1 VNRISLAVAT
11 RDQPDDL
18 RRMIP
23 RRQTVWLVLIG
34 IAALF
39 IRLAPLARGDLKFQS
54 AWDAADYIPLAQGI
68 QHGCGFAKF
77 DNGHCA
83 SAEILRPPGYPFF
96 VAMMPGLRTVLVI
109 QAFLG
114 AALCIWLGWFV
125 SARWGI
131 GAGLTAAAILATD
144 IPSIVYGAMIMSEAL
159 FQFLLTG
166 AILLQLSAIIAD
178 ELNAVTAAKVF
189 AAAGLLA
196 AAAMIR
202 PTGIFLPLFAPLPFL
217 LMKGATWPRA
227 LVLAVLAFA
236 IPIAAMLPWMARN
249 QRVAGVN
256 AMSTDSAVTIFDYNA
271 AGVLAYATHRSFGEA
286 STELA
291 HEIGWQG
298 DPSAIPFTLSQAM
311 IRQSFKTFAE
321 HPFATL
327 VVTVRGLVLVAIV
340 PDRNELNELLGTN
353 GGGPLG
359 LAPSF
364 DITTRIR
371 RTMNSPVLAILVL
384 VQLML
389 NLLVW
394 AGVARGLFRTDWNS
408 KIEAACI
415 LIPLGVAF
423 AMLACAAS
431 PAAHARFRVPA
442 VPFLAMLAG
451 IGWLGRRADEVS
463 SSETDV
469 RDSAM
474 AVRPVVSQMRG

>member
-1 VNRISLAVAT
+1 
-11 RDQPDDL
+11 
-18 RRMIP
+18 MIP
-23 RRQTVWLVLIG
+23 RRQTAWLVLIG

-39 IRLAPLARGDLKFQS
+39 IRLAPLARGDLKFQTT
-54 AWDAADYIPLAQGI
+54 WDAADYIPLAQGI
-68 QHGCGFAKF
+68 QHGCGFARF
-77 DNGHCA
+77 ENGHCA
-83 SAEILRPPGYPFF
+83 SADVSRPPGYPFF
-96 VAMMPGLRTVLVI
+96 VAMMPGLRTVLVV

-114 AALCIWLGWFV
+114 AALCIWLGRFV
-125 SARWGI
+125 STRWGG
-131 GAGLTAAAILATD
+131 GAGLMAAALLATD

-166 AILLQLSAIIAD
+166 AILLELSAIIAD
-178 ELNAVTAAKVF
+178 ELSARTAARVF

-227 LVLAVLAFA
+227 SVLGVLAFA
-236 IPIAAMLPWMARN
+236 IPIAAMLAWTARN
-249 QRVAGVN
+249 HRVAGVD
-256 AMSTDSAVTIFDYNA
+256 AMSADSAVTIFYYNA
-271 AGVLAYATHRSFGEA
+271 SGVLAYATHRPFQEA
-286 STELA
+286 SSELA

-298 DPSAIPFTLSQAM
+298 DPSAIPFTFSRAM
-311 IRQSFKTFAE
+311 IQQSFKTFAE
-321 HPFATL
+321 HPYATL
-327 VVTVRGLVLVAIV
+327 VVTVRGLILVATV
-340 PDRNELNELLGTN
+340 PDRNKLNEMIGTN

-389 NLLVW
+389 NLFVW

-408 KIEAACI
+408 KIEVACI
-415 LIPLGVAF
+415 LIPLGVTF

-451 IGWLGRRADEVS
+451 IGWVGRRADEVS
-463 SSETDV
+463 SSETTV
-469 RDSAM
+469 RESAM
-474 AVRPVVSQMRG
+474 SVRPVVSQMRG

>member
-1 VNRISLAVAT
+1 
-11 RDQPDDL
+11 
-18 RRMIP
+18 MIP

-39 IRLAPLARGDLKFQS
+39 IRLAPLARGDLKFQTS
-54 AWDAADYIPLAQGI
+54 WDAADYIPLAQGI

-77 DNGHCA
+77 ENGHCA
-83 SAEILRPPGYPFF
+83 GADVSKTPGYPFF

-125 SARWGI
+125 GTRWGI
-131 GAGLTAAAILATD
+131 GAGLMAAALVATD
-144 IPSIVYGAMIMSEAL
+144 IPSIVYGAMIMSEVL
-159 FQFLLTG
+159 FQFLLAG

-178 ELNAVTAAKVF
+178 ELNAGTAARVF

-227 LVLAVLAFA
+227 LALVVLAFA
-236 IPIAAMLPWMARN
+236 IPIGAMLPWTARN
-249 QRVAGVN
+249 QRVAGVD
-256 AMSTDSAVTIFDYNA
+256 AMSAESAYEIFYINA
-271 AGVLAYATHRSFGEA
+271 AGVLAYATHRSFDEA

-298 DPSAIPFTLSQAM
+298 DPSATPVALSRAM

-321 HPFATL
+321 YPFATL
-327 VVTVRGLVLVAIV
+327 AVTVRGLILVAIV

-359 LAPSF
+359 LPPSF

-389 NLLVW
+389 NLFVW

-408 KIEAACI
+408 KIEVACI
-415 LIPLGVAF
+415 LIPLAVAF

-431 PAAHARFRVPA
+431 PGAHARYRVPA

-463 SSETDV
+463 FSETAV
-469 RDSAM
+469 RDSAI
-474 AVRPVVSQMRG
+474 AVRPIVSQMRG

>member
-1 VNRISLAVAT
+1 
-11 RDQPDDL
+11 
-18 RRMIP
+18 MIP
-23 RRQTVWLVLIG
+23 RRQMAWLVLIG

-39 IRLAPLARGDLKFQS
+39 IRLAPLARGDLKFQTT
-54 AWDAADYIPLAQGI
+54 WDAADYIPLAQGI
-68 QHGCGFAKF
+68 QHGCGFARF
-77 DNGHCA
+77 ENGHCA
-83 SAEILRPPGYPFF
+83 SADVSRPPGYPFF
-96 VAMMPGLRTVLVI
+96 VAMMPGLRTVLVV

-114 AALCIWLGWFV
+114 AALCIWLGRFV
-125 SARWGI
+125 STRWGA
-131 GAGLTAAAILATD
+131 GAGLMAAALLATD

-166 AILLQLSAIIAD
+166 AILLQLSTIIAD
-178 ELNAVTAAKVF
+178 ELSARTTARVF

-217 LMKGATWPRA
+217 LMKGVTWPRA
-227 LVLAVLAFA
+227 LVLGVLAFA
-236 IPIAAMLPWMARN
+236 IPIAAMLAWTARN
-249 QRVAGVN
+249 QRVAGMN
-256 AMSTDSAVTIFDYNA
+256 AMSADSATTIFYYNA
-271 AGVLAYATHRSFGEA
+271 AGVQAYATHRSLGEA

-298 DPSAIPFTLSQAM
+298 DPSAIPFTFSQAM

-327 VVTVRGLVLVAIV
+327 VVTVRGLILVATV
-340 PDRNELNELLGTN
+340 PDRNKLNEMIGTN

-364 DITTRIR
+364 DITTRIL

-389 NLLVW
+389 NLFVW

-408 KIEAACI
+408 KIEVACI
-415 LIPLGVAF
+415 LIPLGAAF

-451 IGWLGRRADEVS
+451 IGWLGRRTDEVR
-463 SSETDV
+463 SSETAV
-469 RDSAM
+469 CESTM
-474 AVRPVVSQMRG
+474 AVQPVVSQMRG

>member
-1 VNRISLAVAT
+1 
-11 RDQPDDL
+11 
-18 RRMIP
+18 MIP
-23 RRQTVWLVLIG
+23 RRQTAWLVLIG

-39 IRLAPLARGDLKFQS
+39 IRLAPLARVELKFQTS
-54 AWDAADYIPLAQGI
+54 WDAADYMPLAQGI
-68 QHGCGFAKF
+68 QHGCGFARF
-77 DNGHCA
+77 ENGHCA
-83 SAEILRPPGYPFF
+83 SADASRPPGYPFF

-114 AALCIWLGWFV
+114 AALCIWLGRFV
-125 SARWGI
+125 STRWGS
-131 GAGLTAAAILATD
+131 GAGLMAAALLATD
-144 IPSIVYGAMIMSEAL
+144 IPSIVYSAMIMSEAL

-178 ELNAVTAAKVF
+178 ELNARTAARVF

-196 AAAMIR
+196 AAALIR

-217 LMKGATWPRA
+217 LMKEATSPRA
-227 LVLAVLAFA
+227 LVLGVLAFA
-236 IPIAAMLPWMARN
+236 IPIAAMLAWTARN
-249 QRVAGVN
+249 QRVAGVT
-256 AMSTDSAVTIFDYNA
+256 AMSAGSATTIFYYNA
-271 AGVLAYATHRSFGEA
+271 AGVQAYATHRSLDEA

-298 DPSAIPFTLSQAM
+298 DPSAIPFTFSRAM

-327 VVTVRGLVLVAIV
+327 VVTVRGLILVAIV
-340 PDRNELNELLGTN
+340 PDRNKLNEMIGTN

-384 VQLML
+384 MQLML
-389 NLLVW
+389 NLFVW
-394 AGVARGLFRTDWNS
+394 AGVARGLSRTDWNS
-408 KIEAACI
+408 KIEVACI
-415 LIPLGVAF
+415 LIPLGAAF

-463 SSETDV
+463 SSETAV
-469 RDSAM
+469 RESAM
-474 AVRPVVSQMRG
+474 SVRPIVSQMRR

>member
-1 VNRISLAVAT
+1 
-11 RDQPDDL
+11 
-18 RRMIP
+18 MIP

-39 IRLAPLARGDLKFQS
+39 IRLAPLARGDLKFQTG
-54 AWDAADYIPLAQGI
+54 WDAADYIPLAQGI
-68 QHGCGFAKF
+68 QHGCGFARF
-77 DNGHCA
+77 ENGHCS
-83 SAEILRPPGYPFF
+83 SADAWRPPGYPFF
-96 VAMMPGLRTVLVI
+96 VAMLPGLRTVLVI

-114 AALCIWLGWFV
+114 AALCILLGWFV
-125 SARWGI
+125 STRWGS
-131 GAGLTAAAILATD
+131 GAGLTAAALLATD

-178 ELNAVTAAKVF
+178 ELNARTAVKVF

-217 LMKGATWPRA
+217 LIKGASWPRA
-227 LVLAVLAFA
+227 LVFGVLAFA
-236 IPIAAMLPWMARN
+236 IPIAAMLAWTARN
-249 QRVAGVN
+249 RRLAGVD
-256 AMSTDSAVTIFDYNA
+256 AMSADSAVTIFYYNA
-271 AGVLAYATHRSFGEA
+271 AGVLAYATHRSFDEA

-298 DPSAIPFTLSQAM
+298 DPSATPAKLTQGM
-311 IRQSFKTFAE
+311 MRQSLRVFAE
-321 HPFATL
+321 HPFAAL
-327 VVTVRGLVLVAIV
+327 VVTVRGLILVAIV
-340 PDRNELNELLGTN
+340 PDRNELNELIGTN

-371 RTMNSPVLAILVL
+371 RTMNSPGLAILVL
-384 VQLML
+384 VQVML

-394 AGVARGLFRTDWNS
+394 AGVARVLFRTDWNS
-408 KIEAACI
+408 KIEVACI
-415 LIPLGVAF
+415 LIPLGAAF

-451 IGWLGRRADEVS
+451 IGWLGRRADAVISPEAA
-463 SSETDV
+463 V

-474 AVRPVVSQMRG
+474 AVRPVVSKMRA